1 MKHDFPLISPT
12 LSTSLFTPETYA
24 MAREGGSPIGKF
36 YHGKTVFVTGAT
48 GFMGKVLVEKLL
60 RSTTVAKIFVLIRA
74 KKGVLSRTRLE
85 QMLEARLFDKLREE
99 DTEVRRQ
106 NFPICCRLCAGS
118 RL

>member
-1 MKHDFPLISPT
+1 
-12 LSTSLFTPETYA
+12 
-24 MAREGGSPIGKF
+24 MAREHGSPIGQF

-74 KKGVLSRTRLE
+74 KKGVSSRRRLE

-99 DTEVRRQ
+99 DNEVRRRQ
-106 NFPICCRLCAGS
+106 KLSNLLQALRRVEVVTGDLTEEHLGISFEEER
-118 RL
+118 